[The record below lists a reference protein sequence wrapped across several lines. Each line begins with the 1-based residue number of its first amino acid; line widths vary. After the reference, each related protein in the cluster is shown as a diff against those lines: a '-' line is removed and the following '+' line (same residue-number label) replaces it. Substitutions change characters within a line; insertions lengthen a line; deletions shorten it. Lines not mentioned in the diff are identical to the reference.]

1 MSKEPMK
8 REFSYI
14 TVGRILDMLKEQ
26 GMSISRVTFY
36 KLEREGLFIASGK
49 TAGKWRVFSPEDA
62 ELIIKQIKANY
73 GLGEEPQLP
82 E

>member
-1 MSKEPMK
+1 MK
-8 REFSYI
+8 RSFSYV

-26 GMSISRVTFY
+26 GLSISRLTFY
-36 KLEREGLFIASGK
+36 KLEKEGLFIASGK

-62 ELIIKQIKANY
+62 ELIIKQIKSNY
-73 GLGEEPQLP
+73 GLGEEPKIS